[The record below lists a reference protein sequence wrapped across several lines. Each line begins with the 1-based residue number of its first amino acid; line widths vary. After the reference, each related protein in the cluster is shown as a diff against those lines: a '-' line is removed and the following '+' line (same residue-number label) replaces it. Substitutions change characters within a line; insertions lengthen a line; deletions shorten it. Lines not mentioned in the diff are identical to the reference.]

1 MSSPKKKKGL
11 KIFFEPEMSP
21 NFKIQTRFF
30 LSHCRP
36 SNWLQVREI
45 ARPNFSPEPSPDS
58 KKNARPWKKLFSSSS
73 QNCWCFNGMK
83 QSCSRP
89 ELPSFRDEMSR
100 YRSEPS
106 DVLMNDWTIA
116 QDIKRSV
123 RPDILMLQ
131 TRLSCCFWFIKISL
145 KLYSRPTEA

>member
-11 KIFFEPEMSP
+11 KIFFEPEMSR

-89 ELPSFRDEMSR
+89 ELSSFRASELPRRNESISIRAERRSDERLDHRSR
-100 YRSEPS
+100 HKEIGSNRYFNVADSL
-106 DVLMNDWTIA
+106 VLLFLIH
-116 QDIKRSV
+116 
-123 RPDILMLQ
+123 
-131 TRLSCCFWFIKISL
+131 
-145 KLYSRPTEA
+145 